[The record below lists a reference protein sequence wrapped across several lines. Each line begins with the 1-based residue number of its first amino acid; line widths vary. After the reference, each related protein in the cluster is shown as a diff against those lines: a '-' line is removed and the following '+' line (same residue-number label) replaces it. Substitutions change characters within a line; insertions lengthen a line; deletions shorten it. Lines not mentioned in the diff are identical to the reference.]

1 MSSGEINNYQ
11 WIETPTGVISK
22 ALPASKKFPSAMIN
36 LSTMIAA
43 ILILFLSFINEG
55 SAIGSC
61 SLDTI
66 NIGTQRSG
74 REIGGQPEWNVQV
87 INNCDCP
94 QKKIVL
100 SCPGFQTVEP
110 VDPSILSKQGDTC
123 LLINGGIVQPGSS
136 VSFSYAWDPPVIMF
150 PRFSVPQCPT

>member
-1 MSSGEINNYQ
+1 
-11 WIETPTGVISK
+11 
-22 ALPASKKFPSAMIN
+22 MIN
-36 LSTMIAA
+36 LSAMIAA

-55 SAIGSC
+55 FGAGSC

-74 REIGGQPEWNVQV
+74 RVIGGQPEWNVQV

-94 QKKIVL
+94 QKQIVL

-110 VDPSILSKQGDTC
+110 VDPSIVSKQGDAC

-136 VSFSYAWDPPVIMF
+136 VQFSYAWDPPFILF
-150 PRFSVPQCPT
+150 PRFSVSQCHT

>member
-1 MSSGEINNYQ
+1 MK
-11 WIETPTGVISK
+11 VIIFDE
-22 ALPASKKFPSAMIN
+22 KKVKIANKIQAI
-36 LSTMIAA
+36 STFRAFS
-43 ILILFLSFINEG
+43 FLSRFELVDFVAG

>member
-1 MSSGEINNYQ
+1 
-11 WIETPTGVISK
+11 
-22 ALPASKKFPSAMIN
+22 MIN

-43 ILILFLSFINEG
+43 IIILLLSFINEG
-55 SAIGSC
+55 CAAGSC

-94 QKKIVL
+94 QKQIIL
-100 SCPGFQTVEP
+100 SCQGFQTIEP
-110 VDPSILSKQGDTC
+110 VDPSILSKQRDNC

-136 VSFSYAWDPPVIMF
+136 VSFSYAWDPPVIML
-150 PRFSVPQCPT
+150 PRFSVSLCPT